1 MKQIIKDIDKNL
13 SNLKMAI
20 EFLNRENTK
29 ASNKF
34 VEAQKEYYLKRMFN
48 LSNKVDDLN
57 IKLKQELKQ
66 DEALISLIETLTDIS
81 KIRDKTDLVLKA
93 NKAKRLIK
101 SINLSSSVSGVFNK
115 PTNIPDDVKHEIL
128 EDVNELNKC
137 YEAGCYRST
146 IILCGR
152 ILETCLFRKYYD
164 LTKKDI
170 LETSPNLGLGK
181 LIAKLK
187 DLEVRFD
194 PGLTQQIHLIN
205 NIRIESVH
213 KKKDLFLPSFQ
224 QTKAVILFTM
234 DAVSKLF

>member
-1 MKQIIKDIDKNL
+1 MKKIIKEIDKNL
-13 SNLKMAI
+13 SNLKMTI
-20 EFLNRENTK
+20 EFLNKKNIK

-34 VEAQKEYYLKRMFN
+34 VEAQNEYYLKRMFN

-66 DEALISLIETLTDIS
+66 DEALMGLIETLTDIS
-81 KIRDKTDLVLKA
+81 KIRDKTDLMIKA
-93 NKAKRLIK
+93 NKAQRLIK
-101 SINLSSSVSGVFNK
+101 SINLLPSSGIFNK
-115 PTNIPDDVKHEIL
+115 PNNLPDDIKHELL
-128 EDVNELNKC
+128 EDISELNKC
-137 YEAGCYRST
+137 FEAGCYRST

-152 ILETCLFRKYYD
+152 ILETCLFRKYFD
-164 LTKKDI
+164 LTGKDI

-187 DLEVRFD
+187 DLEVRID

-213 KKKDLFLPSFQ
+213 KKKDLFLPSVQ

-234 DAVSKLF
+234 DIVSKLF